1 MSGKAYL
8 LLPFAAGLLYA
19 LSQFGLKRA
28 FELGVGPWRSAFIA
42 NWLSGLVFLPLAFI
56 RPDGPFWGG
65 WGPALAAA
73 GALFVGQL
81 LAFLAIE
88 RGDVSVAAPMMGA
101 KVLGVVVLSVL
112 LFRQGFGWDVWLAAL
127 LTTIAIA
134 MLQWGPS
141 HERGRI
147 LRTVF
152 LAGAAAL
159 SFALCDVIIQRWAR
173 DAGFF
178 VFGAKMFLLCAAL
191 SFGLVPF
198 FQRPLRAISAG
209 ALPWLG
215 MGVVL
220 LSLQGFLMFTA
231 IGYFRD
237 AAGSNIVYSL
247 RGVWSIVLVWFAGR
261 QLRSTEGAA
270 GGEIMAR
277 RLIGA
282 TLMVASVALI
292 VA

>member
-1 MSGKAYL
+1 MSGKAHL
-8 LLPFAAGLLYA
+8 LLPCAAGILYA

-42 NWLSGLVFLPLAFI
+42 NWLSGMLFLPMAFI
-56 RPDGPFWGG
+56 VPDGPLGSG
-65 WGPALAAA
+65 WWPALAAA
-73 GALFVGQL
+73 AALFAGQL

-112 LFRQGFGWDVWLAAL
+112 LFGQAFGWDVWLAAL
-127 LTTIAIA
+127 LTTLAVA
-134 MLQWGPS
+134 MLQWGPP
-141 HERGRI
+141 HDRGRI
-147 LRTVF
+147 VRTVL
-152 LAGAAAL
+152 LAGAAAAL
-159 SFALCDVIIQRWAR
+159 FALCDVIIQRWAR

-178 VFGAKMFLLCAAL
+178 VFGAKMFLLCAVF
-191 SFGLVPF
+191 SFGLMRF
-198 FQRPLRAISAG
+198 FRGPLHEIRAVAW
-209 ALPWLG
+209 PWLG

-220 LSLQGFLMFTA
+220 LSFQGFLMFAA

-247 RGVWSIVLVWFAGR
+247 RGVWSIVLVWVAGR
-261 QLRSTEGAA
+261 QLRSTEGEAGAA
-270 GGEIMAR
+270 VMAR
-277 RLIGA
+277 RLAGA
-282 TLMVASVALI
+282 ILMVASVALI

>member
-1 MSGKAYL
+1 MKNRCALPAQSRAHRAKWLAGSGTGVSRPLPYGCVIAIRGAMSGKAYL

-28 FELGVGPWRSAFIA
+28 FDLGVGPWRSAFIA

-56 RPDGPFWGG
+56 RPDGPFWEG

-73 GALFVGQL
+73 GALFAGQL

-112 LFRQGFGWDVWLAAL
+112 LFRQGFGWDMWLAAL

-134 MLQWGPS
+134 LLQWGPS

-159 SFALCDVIIQRWAR
+159 HSR
-173 DAGFF
+173 
-178 VFGAKMFLLCAAL
+178 CA
-191 SFGLVPF
+191 
-198 FQRPLRAISAG
+198 
-209 ALPWLG
+209 
-215 MGVVL
+215 
-220 LSLQGFLMFTA
+220 T
-231 IGYFRD
+231 
-237 AAGSNIVYSL
+237 
-247 RGVWSIVLVWFAGR
+247 
-261 QLRSTEGAA
+261 
-270 GGEIMAR
+270 
-277 RLIGA
+277 
-282 TLMVASVALI
+282 
-292 VA
+292 

>member
-1 MSGKAYL
+1 MSAKAYL
-8 LLPFAAGLLYA
+8 VLPCAAGVLYA

-42 NWLSGLVFLPLAFI
+42 NWLSGLLFLPMAFI
-56 RPDGPFWGG
+56 VPDGPFWGG
-65 WGPALAAA
+65 WGPALAASA
-73 GALFVGQL
+73 ALFVGQL

-127 LTTIAIA
+127 LTTVAIA
-134 MLQWGPS
+134 MLQWGPA
-141 HERGRI
+141 HDRGRV
-147 LRTVF
+147 LRTVL
-152 LAGAAAL
+152 LAGAAAAL
-159 SFALCDVIIQRWAR
+159 FALCDVIIQRWCR

-178 VFGAKMFLLCAAL
+178 VFGAKMFLLCAVF
-191 SFGLVPF
+191 SFGLIPF
-198 FQRPLRAISAG
+198 FHRPIREISKA

-215 MGVVL
+215 MGVAL
-220 LSLQGFLMFTA
+220 LSLQGFLMFAA
-231 IGYFRD
+231 IGYFQD

-261 QLRSTEGAA
+261 QLRSAEGEA
-270 GGEIMAR
+270 GGAVMAR
-277 RLIGA
+277 RMIGA